1 MIVKKTSI
9 FPAPKET
16 VFQKLQQM
24 EETSDFKKEKT
35 SFTIGRSSCF

>member
-9 FPAPKET
+9 FPASKET

-24 EETSDFKKEKT
+24 ETSDFKKEKT

>member
-1 MIVKKTSI
+1 MIVKKPSI
-9 FPAPKET
+9 FPASKEN

-24 EETSDFKKEKT
+24 ETSDFKKEKT

>member
-9 FPAPKET
+9 FPASKET

-24 EETSDFKKEKT
+24 KTSDFKKEKT
-35 SFTIGRSSCF
+35 SFTIGSSSCF